1 MSSPVVAE
9 STPYSIKRGSA
20 AGLASAPGSADTPVR
35 NQGPGGSLPGPD
47 AGHPLHGAGG
57 HQLDLPGCEPGTRR
71 WRHTSAY
78 DKQDSRPVARPDSNA
93 PPVNGDEVWA
103 VRFSAGEFEAYEAR
117 EVDDLLRRVAA
128 ELDAGRPAGPL
139 IESARFWRRRENF
152 RTRATQGYDVEAV
165 DWFLSHLLLPP
176 DRSKLAGIGGDPW
189 RDLGDVAQLTR
200 SEAGGAAKHRR
211 VQAWLASDKHFAGE
225 CANAWRDFGRE
236 PGTHLLCGHAR
247 GATNCAPRTGRR

>member
-1 MSSPVVAE
+1 M
-9 STPYSIKRGSA
+9 
-20 AGLASAPGSADTPVR
+20 
-35 NQGPGGSLPGPD
+35 
-47 AGHPLHGAGG
+47 
-57 HQLDLPGCEPGTRR
+57 
-71 WRHTSAY
+71 
-78 DKQDSRPVARPDSNA
+78 
-93 PPVNGDEVWA
+93 
-103 VRFSAGEFEAYEAR
+103 RFSAGEFEAYEAR

-200 SEAGGAAKHRR
+200 SEAGGG
-211 VQAWLASDKHFAGE
+211 QAPPRPGMAG
-225 CANAWRDFGRE
+225 F
-236 PGTHLLCGHAR
+236 
-247 GATNCAPRTGRR
+247 